1 MDGFPDHPTNHISC
15 KMLHKGPLRL
25 SGMAGQLAQVKSG
38 SEALLPVFH
47 MQVGSGGVKDLGHL
61 KYQQLESYAIA
72 RPQLNYPAR
81 LKSDPPVIP
90 ACIITDA

>member
-1 MDGFPDHPTNHISC
+1 MYCG
-15 KMLHKGPLRL
+15 
-25 SGMAGQLAQVKSG
+25 A
-38 SEALLPVFH
+38 EALLPVFH
-47 MQVGSGGVKDLGHL
+47 MHVGSSGVLGHL

-72 RPQLNYPAR
+72 VAENFIKSLYNQLARKNLSKLSRPQMNYPAR